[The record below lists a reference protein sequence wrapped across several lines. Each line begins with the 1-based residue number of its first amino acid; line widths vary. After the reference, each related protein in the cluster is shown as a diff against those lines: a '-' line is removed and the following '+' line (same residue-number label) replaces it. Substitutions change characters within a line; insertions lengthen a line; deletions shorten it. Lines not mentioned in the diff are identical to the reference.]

1 MNTPAPQ
8 SMGLIERVSRAIRS
22 ATEDR
27 LLKEAADI
35 DLRPSEFYQF
45 YKEIQSEPDRSLAI
59 VSFSYID
66 DRLRE
71 AFSLN
76 LNPGIT
82 GNIKSLM
89 GPLGP
94 LGTSGSLVQMAAGL
108 YWIQDET
115 YQSLGLLRKIRNE
128 FAHKP
133 FSKGFEDTKIN
144 GLLSSM
150 PRIEN
155 RLIAVSPQEFIASS
169 SMTQRERFLVR
180 SIMACYSSLAELS
193 YAPMAQR
200 MGLHPMATIGLEQH
214 RKPETLKQLSHAA
227 SELVVELLS
236 VRKGGGDEKEKA

>member
-1 MNTPAPQ
+1 MNTPALQ
-8 SMGLIERVSRAIRS
+8 TMGLLERVSRAIRN

-27 LLKEAADI
+27 LLEETSDI

-45 YKEIQSEPDRSLAI
+45 YKEIQNEPDRSLAI

-76 LNPGIT
+76 LNAGNT
-82 GNIKSLM
+82 GGIKSLM

-133 FSKGFEDTKIN
+133 FSKGFEDIKIN

-150 PRIEN
+150 PRLED

-169 SMTQRERFLVR
+169 SMSQRERFLVR
-180 SIMACYSSLAELS
+180 SIMACYSSIAELS
-193 YAPMAQR
+193 FAPMAQR
-200 MGLHPMATIGLEQH
+200 MGLHPMAAIGLEQH

-236 VRKGGGDEKEKA
+236 ARKGTGDEKEKV